1 MNTRVDNAHRADS
14 AIVKGPEKRNGIM
27 FNLKSYEYTNW
38 SNITSS
44 TLQMFGDES
53 WNLHLRIV
61 GVINQQRMRPSL
73 ATGECQIP
81 DVWDYPILA
90 SSSPSPL
97 LLLPPSIHL
106 ESYQFI
112 ATDIVVNMVI
122 NHPL

>member
-1 MNTRVDNAHRADS
+1 MDGWDWIRMEISGWVKYRAPYGANNFCQDICPP
-14 AIVKGPEKRNGIM
+14 A
-27 FNLKSYEYTNW
+27 F
-38 SNITSS
+38 
-44 TLQMFGDES
+44 LQIFGDQT
-53 WNLHLRIV
+53 LRIV
-61 GVINQQRMRPSL
+61 GVINQGMRPSL

-112 ATDIVVNMVI
+112 ATDQ
-122 NHPL
+122 L